1 MKIRL
6 AVTALIILGGGSL
19 LISACGELPND
30 GPKVG
35 AVLNGAERPS
45 LHHYDLVDISFPVI
59 ATINAHPPTPMA
71 SIAEAA
77 SAAPN
82 DLIGEGDVLSVGI
95 YQPGEGAM
103 VSSAPAPSAAATSS
117 ELLPRIV
124 VDRNGDVTIPF
135 AGEVHVEGLAP
146 AEASEAI
153 RSALKGK
160 AVNPQVVVSVLT
172 SQANSVTVIGEVHKS
187 GLYPISANDDHLLDV
202 IAAAGGLAQQ
212 PADLSVTLVRDGKS
226 ATIPVAELMADPSQ
240 NIRLAPRDQIRV
252 VLHERKIDAFGAL
265 GHVAQVPMQDATVS
279 LADVLARSG
288 GLDTNSANESA
299 VFVFRYERPE
309 VARALGVPID
319 PAFIGRKVPIVY
331 RLNLR
336 QPQGYF
342 LATKFQVEPDD
353 LIDAPRANLSEIQKF
368 FTLVDT
374 ATAAFYEA
382 VVIGVSVPK

>member
-1 MKIRL
+1 
-6 AVTALIILGGGSL
+6 
-19 LISACGELPND
+19 
-30 GPKVG
+30 
-35 AVLNGAERPS
+35 
-45 LHHYDLVDISFPVI
+45 
-59 ATINAHPPTPMA
+59 
-71 SIAEAA
+71 
-77 SAAPN
+77 
-82 DLIGEGDVLSVGI
+82 
-95 YQPGEGAM
+95 
-103 VSSAPAPSAAATSS
+103 
-117 ELLPRIV
+117 
-124 VDRNGDVTIPF
+124 
-135 AGEVHVEGLAP
+135 
-146 AEASEAI
+146 
-153 RSALKGK
+153 
-160 AVNPQVVVSVLT
+160 
-172 SQANSVTVIGEVHKS
+172 
-187 GLYPISANDDHLLDV
+187 
-202 IAAAGGLAQQ
+202 
-212 PADLSVTLVRDGKS
+212 
-226 ATIPVAELMADPSQ
+226 
-240 NIRLAPRDQIRV
+240 
-252 VLHERKIDAFGAL
+252 
-265 GHVAQVPMQDATVS
+265 